1 MDREILEMLLAQAK
15 QHVMLSDLHVA
26 RQREIIAELE
36 RNGHDSTP
44 ARELLAVFLATQA
57 THVSG
62 RDRLFEELK
71 RLLHFPI
78 SR

>member
-1 MDREILEMLLAQAK
+1 MDRKILEMLLAQAE
-15 QHVMLSDLHVA
+15 QHVTLSDLHVA

-36 RNGHDSTP
+36 RDGYDSTQ

-71 RLLHFPI
+71 SKL
-78 SR
+78 S